1 MTLRIR
7 IAEALRIVAR
17 ETVVTAL
24 EASSLGD
31 DARAGRALVIAS
43 LFGRLADKLDPRRDA
58 AAGRA
63 DGYADERAAAPSAS
77 GGVDRVKA
85 EAAGA
90 CDGQG
95 GQRSTAPSFTAHARG
110 RDLRLGINAED
121 AFRFVKGGSA

>member
-1 MTLRIR
+1 MTLRTR

-31 DARAGRALVIAS
+31 DARAGRALVVAA

-58 AAGRA
+58 AGRA
-63 DGYADERAAAPSAS
+63 DGHADERSAAPSTA

-85 EAAGA
+85 EAAGQT
-90 CDGQG
+90 G
-95 GQRSTAPSFTAHARG
+95 RKPSSVAPG
-110 RDLRLGINAED
+110 RRAMRC
-121 AFRFVKGGSA
+121 AS